1 MLRVHSI
8 ETFGTHDGPGIRMI
22 VFLQGCNLRCL
33 YCQNPDTQ
41 KGGSGKEM
49 TSEDIVALLEKER
62 PYVANNGGGL
72 TVSGGEPL
80 LQREALTD
88 LFTKVQQAGFTTA
101 LDTNGS
107 ILDEH
112 SKKLLDVTDI
122 VLLDVKHINP
132 KWFTNVTGGDVAKPL
147 AFAEYLERKQKRT
160 WLRYVLVPGYT
171 DQEESLH
178 AWGKHFQSYT
188 TFERIEILPFHQF
201 GFYKYEK
208 MGIKNPLAHVN
219 PPTKEQ
225 IQKAYN
231 IFSQYFSTVFI
242 R

>member
-8 ETFGTHDGPGIRMI
+8 ETFGTHDGPEIRMI

-41 KGGSGKEM
+41 KIGVGKEM
-49 TSEDIVALLEKER
+49 QTAEILALLEKER
-62 PYVANNGGGL
+62 PYFKNGGGL

-80 LQREALTD
+80 MQRQALIEV
-88 LFTKVQQAGFTTA
+88 FTEVKKAGFTTA

-107 ILDEH
+107 ILDDY
-112 SKKLLDVTDI
+112 SKKLLKVTDV

-132 KWFTNVTGGDVAKPL
+132 KWFAKVTNGNIAGPL
-147 AFAEYLERKQKRT
+147 AFAAHVEVLQKRT
-160 WLRYVLVPGYT
+160 CLRYVLVPGYT
-171 DQEESLH
+171 DQEKYLH
-178 AWGKHFQSYT
+178 EWGRHFKDYK
-188 TFERIEILPFHQF
+188 TFERVEILPFHQF
-201 GFYKYEK
+201 GFYKYEQ
-208 MGIKNPLAHVN
+208 MSIKNPLAHVK

-225 IQKAYN
+225 IQKAYK
-231 IFSQYFSTVFI
+231 IFLKYFPNVYV